1 MGSTAAADLC
11 SVLSETQRITNAHSR
26 HFLALSVL
34 FILPLSFLLS
44 VYPIIQNI
52 ISQSSTLRSK
62 ILLSHATFYQDDL
75 SNLFTTNTIIL
86 SLLLVLLSVTFSL
99 FATGSITYSVI
110 HGFYGRPVKLC
121 SSIKSSLTSFLP
133 LLITNSFAEI
143 IFLGVVLLFALFF
156 FLVMNGIQ
164 LLGFEVNVSSPS
176 FQVFCLIL
184 GVFLV
189 LVLFYLQLNWVLAQ
203 VIVVAESI
211 WGLEPLKR
219 SNFLIKGMK
228 GVALSLFL
236 CLAFFPGLFVIAI
249 SFPWGDLDN
258 GNIDSAWKIWV
269 DSAWKIWPFVV
280 RILVPSAL
288 QTMLFLYNIAA
299 FTVLY
304 MDCTAVHRELVWE
317 IAEEFAGDY
326 VSLPFDDGKIPHFV
340 SVTYS

>member
-11 SVLSETQRITNAHSR
+11 SVLSETQRIINAHSR

-34 FILPLSFLLS
+34 SILPLSFFLS
-44 VYPIIQNI
+44 VYPTIQNI
-52 ISQSSTLRSK
+52 ISQSSTLHSK
-62 ILLSHATFYQDDL
+62 ILFSHATFYQDDL

-86 SLLLVLLSVTFSL
+86 SLLLVLLSVTFSV

-133 LLITNSFAEI
+133 LLMTNSLAEI

-156 FLVMNGIQ
+156 LLVMNGIQ

-184 GVFLV
+184 GLFLA

-219 SNFLIKGMK
+219 SNFLIKGTK

-236 CLAFFPGLFVIAI
+236 FLAFFPGLFVIAI
-249 SFPWGDLDN
+249 SFPWGDMDI
-258 GNIDSAWKIWV
+258 GNI

-280 RILVPSAL
+280 RIVVPSAL

-304 MDCTAVHRELVWE
+304 MDCTAAHGELVWE

-326 VSLPFDDGKIPHFV
+326 VSLHNDDGKIPHFV
-340 SVTYS
+340 SVTYT

>member
-1 MGSTAAADLC
+1 MAIILGR
-11 SVLSETQRITNAHSR
+11 TQPS
-26 HFLALSVL
+26 
-34 FILPLSFLLS
+34 LLRCKC
-44 VYPIIQNI
+44 
-52 ISQSSTLRSK
+52 STLE
-62 ILLSHATFYQDDL
+62 
-75 SNLFTTNTIIL
+75 
-86 SLLLVLLSVTFSL
+86 LVNQTPMTSD
-99 FATGSITYSVI
+99 VI

-133 LLITNSFAEI
+133 LLITNSFAEV

-156 FLVMNGIQ
+156 FVVMNGIQ

-189 LVLFYLQLNWVLAQ
+189 LVLFYLQLSWVLAQ

-219 SNFLIKGMK
+219 SNFLIKETK

-236 CLAFFPGLFVIAI
+236 FLAFFPGLFVIAI
-249 SFPWGDLDN
+249 SFPWGDLDI
-258 GNIDSAWKIWV
+258 GNIDSAWN
-269 DSAWKIWPFVV
+269 IWPFVV
-280 RILVPSAL
+280 RIVMPSAL

-299 FTVLY
+299 FTVIY
-304 MDCTAVHRELVWE
+304 MDCTAVHGELVWGV

-340 SVTYS
+340 SVTYT

>member
-1 MGSTAAADLC
+1 
-11 SVLSETQRITNAHSR
+11 
-26 HFLALSVL
+26 
-34 FILPLSFLLS
+34 
-44 VYPIIQNI
+44 
-52 ISQSSTLRSK
+52 
-62 ILLSHATFYQDDL
+62 
-75 SNLFTTNTIIL
+75 
-86 SLLLVLLSVTFSL
+86 
-99 FATGSITYSVI
+99 
-110 HGFYGRPVKLC
+110 
-121 SSIKSSLTSFLP
+121 
-133 LLITNSFAEI
+133 
-143 IFLGVVLLFALFF
+143 
-156 FLVMNGIQ
+156 MNGIQ

-219 SNFLIKGMK
+219 SNFLIKGTK

-236 CLAFFPGLFVIAI
+236 FLAFFPGLFVIAI
-249 SFPWGDLDN
+249 SFPRGDLDI
-258 GNIDSAWKIWV
+258 GNI

-280 RILVPSAL
+280 RIVVPSAL

-304 MDCTAVHRELVWE
+304 MDCTAAHGELVWE

-340 SVTYS
+340 SVTYTWQG